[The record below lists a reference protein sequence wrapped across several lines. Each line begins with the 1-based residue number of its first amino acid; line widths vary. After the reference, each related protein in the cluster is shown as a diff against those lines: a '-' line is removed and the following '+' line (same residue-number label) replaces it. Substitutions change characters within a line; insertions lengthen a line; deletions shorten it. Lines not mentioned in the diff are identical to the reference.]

1 MKRDLFIYTLLGL
14 TAFIASIPLTVYTQ
28 KVTEQDR
35 SFLRVAAQDAVVE
48 MNLASIA
55 LERARHDATKQFAR
69 EMIRDHAEANGQVRG
84 LLTKYDRLLPQ
95 DLNPDTSGEVLGR
108 LDAEP
113 DTEYLRL
120 SEEHHQKVVSIF
132 ERQAREGATPE
143 LRAWAKK
150 MLPIVR
156 SHAERAHLLRQQ

>member
-1 MKRDLFIYTLLGL
+1 
-14 TAFIASIPLTVYTQ
+14 
-28 KVTEQDR
+28 
-35 SFLRVAAQDAVVE
+35 

-69 EMIRDHAEANGQVRG
+69 DMIRDHTEANGQVRG
-84 LLTKYDRLLPQ
+84 LLAKYDQELPQ
-95 DLNPDTSGEVLGR
+95 EVHPNSSDEVLSR
-108 LDAEP
+108 LAAKP

-120 SEEHHQKVVSIF
+120 AEEHHQKLVRVF

-143 LRAWAKK
+143 LRAWANK

-156 SHAERAHLLRQQ
+156 SHAERAHLLLQQ